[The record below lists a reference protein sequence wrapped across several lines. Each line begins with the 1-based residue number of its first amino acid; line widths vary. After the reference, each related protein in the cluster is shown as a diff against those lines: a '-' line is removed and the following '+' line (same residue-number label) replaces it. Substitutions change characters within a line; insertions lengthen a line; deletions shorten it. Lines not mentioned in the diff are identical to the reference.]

1 MSLIDGLFI
10 KYTPPENQVQIEIN
24 NLVPFDGLPW
34 EQFRGVRLDDMID
47 DTTPLGVLE
56 PITVR
61 PMSDGKYEIL
71 DGHYRVA
78 AARYLAQKETILENA
93 KFYSIVPAIVLE
105 GLSDEEALSYVS
117 DTNSVG
123 LYNKYGIDI
132 YDPNYRESVG
142 YKSMEYVRVLSCRHF
157 FPERHLSMALDEYI
171 ERYLLT
177 EEEVQR
183 TYPSIYS
190 MGNPY
195 ELSDEECFD
204 FSVALAIV
212 LESHHVKDSKQ
223 VDEKTML
230 KMEDEAEGET
240 ETFKSY
246 ISQLKEHLSV
256 DLRSFC
262 YDSHCYD
269 GLQNKRERAKILYL
283 VHKAKKEASQNVNVL
298 LMLEKPS
305 MENNRLASLGIR
317 GTNWEYIYFLKH
329 EVEKEL
335 PIETKD
341 AIGSEVVRLMA
352 KWDRYMQGWIT
363 EVENHYDAYP
373 ASPVTFDLFDRIKA
387 ALEEPYSDDE
397 DNSGLPAYN
406 SASPLETMFL
416 KLMQHEYLSAQMD
429 LLYALDASSHLDY
442 SVPAEYVEQMEKFEE
457 AKICVNESN
466 DVNESDDDSPKCS
479 HGYVIEREGMVKKVC
494 GSKELK
500 KFFSSENV
508 QKIAKYVYLKENTSK
523 DERRAIRNSKKKLY
537 RFLGFLQ
544 FIDTDDAILD
554 DVTELLIISCLQ
566 LICWDNSKEILDY
579 HFQGF
584 EGTKKKRKG
593 KIHVQ
598 AALKNDKRVYEVV
611 KMYWMRK
618 VAERMYA
625 NLGKAALP
633 KKIRELQN
641 LYLKLLEKLLKT
653 PDIEAMRSISSFYE
667 QKLSEFGV
675 TFQE

>member
-10 KYTPPENQVQIEIN
+10 KYTLPEVQIEIN
-24 NLVPFDGLPW
+24 NLVPFKGLPW
-34 EQFRGVRLDDMID
+34 EQFRGVRLDDIID
-47 DTTPLGVLE
+47 DITPLGALE

-78 AARYLAQKETILENA
+78 AAMSLKHKTI
-93 KFYSIVPAIVLE
+93 PAVVLDV
-105 GLSDEEALSYVS
+105 LSDEDALSYVS
-117 DTNSVG
+117 DTNSAG
-123 LYNKYGIDI
+123 LSLKYGIDI

-142 YKSMEYVRVLSCRHF
+142 YKSMKYVKVRSCRHL
-157 FPERHLSMALDEYI
+157 FPEKHLSMALDEYI

-177 EEEVQR
+177 EDEVR
-183 TYPSIYS
+183 STYPSIYS

-195 ELSDEECFD
+195 ELSDEECSD
-204 FSVALAIV
+204 FSVACSIV
-212 LESHHVKDSKQ
+212 LESHHIEDAAQ
-223 VDEKTML
+223 IDENIAL
-230 KMEDEAEGET
+230 ADEALT
-240 ETFKSY
+240 LVETFKGY
-246 ISQLKEHLSV
+246 ISQLKEHLGV

-262 YDSHCYD
+262 YDSHCYE
-269 GLQNKRERAKILYL
+269 GLQNYANLQNKRERAKILYL
-283 VHKAKKEASQNVNVL
+283 VHKVKKETFPNVNVL
-298 LMLEKPS
+298 LMLGKPS

-317 GTNWEYIYFLKH
+317 GTNWEYIYFLRH

-341 AIGSEVVRLMA
+341 AIGSEVVGLITM
-352 KWDRYMQGWIT
+352 WDGYMQEWIA
-363 EVENHYDAYP
+363 EVENHYDTHP
-373 ASPVTFDLFDRIKA
+373 VSPVKFGPFDRIKA
-387 ALEEPYSDDE
+387 ALEEPCPDNWDNSSRSDD
-397 DNSGLPAYN
+397 DLP
-406 SASPLETMFL
+406 SPLKTMFL
-416 KLMQHEYLSAQMD
+416 KLMQHEYLCAQSD
-429 LLYALDASSHLDY
+429 FLYALDATSHLDY

-457 AKICVNESN
+457 AKIRVNESN

-479 HGYVIEREGMVKKVC
+479 HGYVIEREGRVKKVR
-494 GSKELK
+494 GSEELD

-508 QKIAKYVYLKENTSK
+508 QKIAKYVYLKEDVSK
-523 DERRAIRNSKKKLY
+523 DERRAIRNSKEKLC

-544 FIDTDDAILD
+544 FIDTDGVILD

-584 EGTKKKRKG
+584 EGKKRKRKG

-633 KKIRELQN
+633 KKVRELQN
-641 LYLKLLEKLLKT
+641 LYLNLLEKMLKA
-653 PDIEAMRSISSFYE
+653 PDIETMLSISSFYE
-667 QKLSEFGV
+667 RKFSEFGV